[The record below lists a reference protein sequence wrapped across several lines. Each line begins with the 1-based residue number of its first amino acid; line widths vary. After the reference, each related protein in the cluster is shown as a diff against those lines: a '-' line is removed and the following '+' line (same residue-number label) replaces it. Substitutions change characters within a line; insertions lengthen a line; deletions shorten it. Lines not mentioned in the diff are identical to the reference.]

1 MKYGF
6 MPIVQFHANSHT
18 RDQAL
23 TPPPQLNSPFLLV
36 LLKFWN
42 MPAKEIDQC
51 PLAL

>member
-23 TPPPQLNSPFLLV
+23 TPPPPTEFFFPV
-36 LLKFWN
+36 GI
-42 MPAKEIDQC
+42 A
-51 PLAL
+51 